1 MGRFAIITGGSRGI
15 GAAAVRAFYREGY
28 DVLFC
33 YRSAGE
39 QAAALE
45 RELPGVVAVQADVS
59 REDAVG
65 RLVAQAVRTFGT
77 PDALVCNAGI
87 ARQGLVTDL
96 SVEEWDNLFAVN
108 ARGVFLCCRAVLPLM
123 IRRGR
128 GAIVTVSSIWGMAG
142 ASCEAAYSAS
152 KAAVIG
158 LTRALAKEVGPAG
171 IRVNCVAPGVIATDM
186 NAALDAPVLDALCA
200 DTPLG
205 RVGTAQEAAEA
216 ILYLASDR
224 ASFLTGQ
231 VLSPNG
237 GFVI

>member
-1 MGRFAIITGGSRGI
+1 MRCFALITGGSRGI
-15 GAAAVRAFYREGY
+15 GAATVRAFYREGY
-28 DVLFC
+28 DVMFC
-33 YRSAGE
+33 YLSAE
-39 QAAALE
+39 QQAAALE
-45 RELPGVVAVQADVS
+45 RELPGVVAMQADVS
-59 REDAVG
+59 REDEVERFISRAV
-65 RLVAQAVRTFGT
+65 QTFGP

-87 ARQGLVTDL
+87 ARQGLLTDL
-96 SVEEWDNLFAVN
+96 SAAQWDELFAVN
-108 ARGVFLCCRAVLPLM
+108 ARGTFLCCRAVLPHM

-128 GAIVTVSSIWGMAG
+128 GAIVTVSSVWGIAG

-171 IRVNCVAPGVIATDM
+171 IRVNCVAPGVISTDM
-186 NAALDAPVLDALCA
+186 NASLEAAAAESLCS

-205 RVGTAQEAAEA
+205 RFGSPQEVADAVV
-216 ILYLASDR
+216 YLASDR
-224 ASFLTGQ
+224 ASFVTGQ